1 MTRAALLCLA
11 VLVVRSSTASAQPL
25 DLQLSVSPRTITFA
39 SANPDT
45 SPTVTAAPISVT
57 VRVKGPKTLQWHLSV
72 LADGDL
78 VAGPSTIPISN
89 VTWAATQAPPFQ
101 NGTLSRTTAQ
111 TLAGGSGA
119 LNPGTTSTVTFSLV
133 NSWLYDAGTYTQTLT
148 FTLSSP

>member
-1 MTRAALLCLA
+1 MTRAALVCLA
-11 VLVVRSSTASAQPL
+11 ALVVLPCTVSAQPL
-25 DLQLSVSPRTITFA
+25 SLELTVSPRTITFA

-45 SPTVTAAPISVT
+45 SPTVAAAPISVT
-57 VRVKGPKTLQWHLSV
+57 VRVKGPKLVQWHLSV

-78 VAGPSTIPISN
+78 VSGASTIPISN
-89 VTWAATQAPPFQ
+89 VSWTATQAPPFQ

-111 TLAGGSGA
+111 PMAAGSDT
-119 LNPGTTSTVTFSLV
+119 LNPGKTSTVTFSLV